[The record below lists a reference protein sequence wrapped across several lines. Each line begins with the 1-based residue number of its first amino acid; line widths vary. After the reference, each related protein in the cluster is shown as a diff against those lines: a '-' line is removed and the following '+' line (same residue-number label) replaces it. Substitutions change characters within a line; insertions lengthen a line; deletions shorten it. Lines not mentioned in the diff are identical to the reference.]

1 MHRAQNLM
9 DYSLLVGVRERPP
22 APVSAATGI
31 ADQRNVP
38 MLPVDTLS
46 THNLGPEA
54 SATRMSDP
62 AELLAAGQH
71 AGFAS
76 ATANEVYFIG
86 VIDLL
91 TQYSKRKVPLCEPAG

>member
-1 MHRAQNLM
+1 M
-9 DYSLLVGVRERPP
+9 V
-22 APVSAATGI
+22 
-31 ADQRNVP
+31 
-38 MLPVDTLS
+38 PVDTLS

-54 SATRMSDP
+54 SATLARMGDP
-62 AELLAAGQH
+62 VELLAAGQH